1 MITDLLK
8 QLQILS
14 AKNPRVPTLAEVAMA
29 APDAREE
36 ESLKEDLQ
44 DLKQLLTPLPKVVQ

>member
-8 QLQILS
+8 QLQFLS

-29 APDAREE
+29 APDVRDE
-36 ESLKEDLQ
+36 ESLKEDLR